1 MRSLGQACLAL
12 HADSQSIHSMSS
24 QNEMAELVAHIDG
37 GSRGNPGPAA
47 FAAVIKTV
55 DGELVDEVS
64 GFLGRATNNVAE
76 YQALLAALDYAL
88 AHKCRRLRVLADS
101 ELLVHQINGV
111 YKVRNQNLK
120 PLYDRA
126 KHLISRIEFFSIKH
140 VYREEN
146 READRLANRTMDAAG
161 QARHGSF
168 RDDSRARWRE
178 DA

>member
-1 MRSLGQACLAL
+1 
-12 HADSQSIHSMSS
+12 MSS
-24 QNEMAELVAHIDG
+24 PSEMPDLVAHIDG

-47 FAAVIKTV
+47 FAAVVKTA

-64 GFLGRATNNVAE
+64 GFLGHTTNNVAE
-76 YQALLAALDYAL
+76 YQALLAALDFAL

-101 ELLVHQINGV
+101 ELLVRQINGAYRV
-111 YKVRNQNLK
+111 KNQNLK

-126 KHLISRIEFFSIKH
+126 KDLIARLESFSIQH

-146 READRLANRTMDAAG
+146 READRLANQTLDGARK
-161 QARHGSF
+161 ARHVSS
-168 RDDSRARWRE
+168 RDDDSCVRTRE